1 MPEWNVRGRWWNES
15 KFCHNGSA
23 PRAGWLDFL
32 FSFPSYDLMR
42 SCWNLD
48 PAERPSFAHLLTRLE
63 EELTK
68 NKAVNILHPWSVE
81 QKTVNILYPFGAKRI
96 ITNSDPKIYEN
107 RLIFMSWSKNCRWM
121 SNCLCCIIGKDETEE
136 KTTHRTLINSW
147 YSNKDQY

>member
-1 MPEWNVRGRWWNES
+1 
-15 KFCHNGSA
+15 
-23 PRAGWLDFL
+23 
-32 FSFPSYDLMR
+32 MR

-107 RLIFMSWSKNCRWM
+107 R
-121 SNCLCCIIGKDETEE
+121 
-136 KTTHRTLINSW
+136 
-147 YSNKDQY
+147 